1 MAVVNLSEGI
11 LKDTA
16 DAIREMTGDNGAIKP
31 VQFPDLIRSIETGP
45 AVESITIIDKSKVA
59 FQPGEEATY
68 SVSVLPEYANQ
79 SFTAVSSDE
88 SVATVVV
95 NENGTITVKAL
106 ENESMTEDDEFA
118 AAITVKAGKRDPKSD
133 TLSIT
138 VKLVT
143 IQDVDKNNVD
153 LDNLTKIVQ
162 QGLASEYLKLGD
174 ELSIAYNGAKMP
186 MRVVGFADAV
196 VRQNGTDVTVP
207 AIQMEM
213 KYCAAGTTDWA
224 ANGSVNY
231 STSKLKT
238 YIDGQ
243 IQPKFNS
250 DFLACLGET
259 KVKFCTRSNGTD
271 VSYCKLFAPS
281 MAELGVTNASY
292 NTAQQAS
299 IEGPAF
305 QYYQGATDTKRVKQ
319 AIDATGSAQYY
330 WTRSLYAG
338 NSNYFGR
345 VYASGAPN
353 DSFCGITHRAVA
365 ACNFIGK
372 SA

>member
-1 MAVVNLSEGI
+1 MAIVNLSEGI

-16 DAIREMTGDNGAIKP
+16 DAIREMTGDTDKIKP

-45 AVESITIIDKSKVA
+45 AVTSITITDKSKTS
-59 FQPGEEATY
+59 FQPGDEATY
-68 SVSVLPEYANQ
+68 AVVVAPEYANQ
-79 SFTAVSSDE
+79 TFTATSSDE
-88 SVATVVV
+88 SVAIVTV
-95 NENGTITVKAL
+95 NADGTITVKAV
-106 ENESMTEDDEFA
+106 ENESMTEEDEFTA
-118 AAITVKAGKRDPKSD
+118 TITVKAGRRDPKTD
-133 TLSIT
+133 TLTIT

-143 IQDVDKNNVD
+143 IQPVDKNNVD
-153 LDNLTKIVQ
+153 LANLSKIVQ
-162 QGLASEYLKLGD
+162 QGVARDYLALGD
-174 ELSIAYNGAKMP
+174 ELVIPYNGATMP
-186 MRVVGFADAV
+186 MRVVGFKNATV
-196 VRQNGTDVTVP
+196 KQNGADVSVP

-224 ANGSVNY
+224 TSGSVNY
-231 STSKLKT
+231 SASKLKS
-238 YIDGQ
+238 YIEGQ
-243 IQPKFNS
+243 VQTKFAA

-259 KVKFCTRSNGTD
+259 RVQFCTRSNGTD

-281 MAELGVTNASY
+281 MAELGVTNTSY

-305 QYYQGATDTKRVKQ
+305 EYYQGAGDAKRIKQ
-319 AIDATGSAQYY
+319 AIDATGTAQNY

-338 NSNYFGR
+338 SSYNFGY
-345 VYASGAPN
+345 VQTSGAPSYN
-353 DSFCGITHRAVA
+353 DCYDATRVVA